1 MRRIGKDWELELRQG
16 MEDAHSCSKPEYP
29 DNMELKV
36 NSTIKLK
43 LLNANGVPFEDNP
56 YFLHGDI
63 ITLDCKDGYV
73 LEGTVEREYENNQA
87 YSNSYYNYED
97 RDEVNNVRCNFGV
110 RLIER
115 FRAGILVEGRV
126 NRGHSGSAAE
136 RPPIGVTVLN
146 YRSENC

>member
-16 MEDAHSCSKPEYP
+16 MEDAHSCPKPKFP

-36 NSTIKLK
+36 NSTTKLK

-73 LEGTVEREYENNQA
+73 LEGTAEREYENNQS
-87 YSNSYYNYED
+87 YSNSYYNYE
-97 RDEVNNVRCNFGV
+97 E
-110 RLIER
+110 
-115 FRAGILVEGRV
+115 RAGILVEGRV